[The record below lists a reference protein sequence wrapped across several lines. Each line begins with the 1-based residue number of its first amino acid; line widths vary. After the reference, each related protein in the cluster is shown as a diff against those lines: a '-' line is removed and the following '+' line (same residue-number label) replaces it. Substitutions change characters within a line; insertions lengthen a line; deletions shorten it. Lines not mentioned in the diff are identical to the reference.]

1 MQTHLMAMR
10 ILTGVLMTDENA
22 GEAVV
27 TFNPHAVQGHARGLG
42 LAQVGPERDY
52 LEAPARLVALREVS
66 VDPQGNAHI
75 DEKQASESMVKISW
89 SGVNEIS
96 YLVIGEVADSDA

>member
-1 MQTHLMAMR
+1 MAMR
-10 ILTGVLMTDENA
+10 ILTGVLMTDESS

-27 TFNPHAVQGHARGLG
+27 SFNPHAVQGDARGVG

-52 LEAPARLVALREVS
+52 RQAPARLVALREVS
-66 VDPQGNAHI
+66 VDARGHARI
-75 DEKQASESMVKISW
+75 DEKQASEAMVKISW